1 MDGRNPDTTG
11 VTIVPANLTP
21 DYMAAERRFRE
32 AVDPQEQLDALQE
45 MLSTIPKHKGTEK
58 MQADIK
64 RRIARLRE
72 EMQRRPSTAA
82 QRPYWLLER
91 AGAGQVSLVGPP
103 NAGKSQLLASMSNA
117 EPEVADYP
125 FTTRVPIPGI
135 VIFQNVQVQVVDLP
149 PVAPEMSPSWLPSL
163 LHRTDAVALVFDLG
177 DDDLLSRADEVL
189 GYLDGTSIPKRIG
202 RAMVVANKADSGGAV
217 DRLLMLRDLLRSGMP
232 AEWRASVGELGGS
245 EEYPAPFVVSG
256 RTGAGLDSLRRGFFE
271 VLGLIRVYTKA
282 PGKKA
287 DHNAPFVLKRGTTV
301 IEAAAA
307 VHKDF
312 AKNLK
317 YARLWGRNAYD
328 GQMVQRDCVLT
339 DGDVIEL
346 HV

>member
-1 MDGRNPDTTG
+1 M
-11 VTIVPANLTP
+11 PANLTP
-21 DYMAAERRFRE
+21 DYIAAERRFRA
-32 AVDPQEQLDALQE
+32 AVDPQEQLEALQE

-103 NAGKSQLLASMSNA
+103 NAGKSQLLAALSNA

-135 VIFQNVQVQVVDLP
+135 VIFENVQVQVLDLP
-149 PVAPEMSPSWLPSL
+149 PVAPELSPPWLPSL
-163 LHRTDAVALVFDLG
+163 LHRTDAVALVFDLS

-189 GYLDGTSIPKRIG
+189 GYLTALSIQKRVG
-202 RAMVVANKADSGGAV
+202 RAMVIANKADARGAF
-217 DRLLMLRDLLRSGMP
+217 DRLAILRELLSSALP
-232 AEWRASVGELGGS
+232 AEWRSSIEELGAP
-245 EEYPAPFVVSG
+245 EEFPAPFVVSG
-256 RTGAGLDSLRRGFFE
+256 RTGAGLGPLRRGFFE

-282 PGKKA
+282 PGKKP
-287 DHNAPFVLKRGTTV
+287 DFNAPFVLKRGTTV

-312 AKNLK
+312 AANLK
-317 YARLWGRNAYD
+317 YARIWGRKAYD
-328 GQMVQRDCVLT
+328 GQMVQRDYVLN
-339 DGDVIEL
+339 DGDIIEF